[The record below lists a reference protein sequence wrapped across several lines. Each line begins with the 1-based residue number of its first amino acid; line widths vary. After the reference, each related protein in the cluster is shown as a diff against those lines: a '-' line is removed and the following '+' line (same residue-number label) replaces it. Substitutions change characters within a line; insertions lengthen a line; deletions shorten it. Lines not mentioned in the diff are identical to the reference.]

1 MTLKNPYLKAG
12 RLADVIAA
20 ITALGNYPYY
30 KLSFDKWAEKI
41 VNDPGQ
47 AGKWQLVF
55 AEHPEFFRISDD
67 KASLVWRRQF
77 RKLFHTKQ
85 MKEVAREEFD
95 VLTSEEKARISRRP
109 LSSAELSTL
118 IETTVNLH
126 QRALEQKVA
135 SRYWIPLV
143 TASLAFLGGLIGA
156 WTAA

>member
-1 MTLKNPYLKAG
+1 MPLMNPYLKAG

-30 KLSFDKWAEKI
+30 KLSFEKWAEKI

-47 AGKWQLVF
+47 AEKWQSVF
-55 AEHPEFFRISDD
+55 AEHPEFFRISNDR
-67 KASLVWRRQF
+67 ASLVWRRQF

-85 MKEVAREEFD
+85 MVEISREQFD
-95 VLTSEEKARISRRP
+95 ALTDVEKDRISRRP
-109 LSSAELSTL
+109 LSSDELGTL

-135 SRYWIPLV
+135 SRYWIPLA
-143 TASLAFLGGLIGA
+143 TALLAFLGGLIGGWSA
-156 WTAA
+156 

>member
-1 MTLKNPYLKAG
+1 MTLRNPYLKAG

-47 AGKWQLVF
+47 AGKWQAVF
-55 AEHPEFFRISDD
+55 AEHPEFFRISGD

-77 RKLFHTKQ
+77 RKLFHTKH
-85 MKEVAREEFD
+85 MGEVTREEFD
-95 VLTSEEKARISRRP
+95 AMSQEEKERISRRP
-109 LSSAELSTL
+109 LSSGELGTL

-135 SRYWIPLV
+135 SRYWIPLA
-143 TASLAFLGGLIGA
+143 TASLAFLGSLVGGLIVS
-156 WTAA
+156 